1 MADSGPFIAVVSGRQ
16 LSRTV
21 DESKHQADGTAVNE
35 CWAFSYCVGELRAD
49 QMRVGKKKENRGV
62 QATRLAAF
70 LKLGNCMAGCW
81 PEVRK
86 PFANAN

>member
-1 MADSGPFIAVVSGRQ
+1 
-16 LSRTV
+16 
-21 DESKHQADGTAVNE
+21 
-35 CWAFSYCVGELRAD
+35 
-49 QMRVGKKKENRGV
+49 MRVGKKKENRGV